1 MKVLQ
6 INCVYQKGSTG
17 KITYDIAKG
26 IYQNDIE
33 SVVCYGRGNY
43 NQVDDKIKVYK
54 CCSELES
61 NINHALS
68 FVTGNMYG
76 GCVWSTLNLKKIIS
90 DEKPNIVHLQCI
102 NGYFVNIYK
111 LLQFLARKNIPTVI
125 TLHAE
130 FMYTGGCG
138 HAYECRKWM
147 RNPGCTACMRYKE
160 ESGSLFFN
168 RMGSM
173 WKKMYKS
180 MKCFES
186 KKVEVV
192 SVSPWLKERA
202 IKSPILSGLKHSVI
216 LNGVDT
222 TVFKPCAEKEK
233 NNTTILHVSPEF
245 TDDPQ
250 HIKGG
255 YYIIELAKRMPEF
268 TFIIAGEYKLRKEV
282 PDNIKFLGKVSSQK
296 QLAELYSK
304 AKVTVLASRRETFSM
319 VCAESL
325 SCGTPVVGFKA
336 GAPELIALEEYSK
349 FVEYGNI
356 IELQKAIK
364 KALTW
369 NNSIEISEEA
379 FERYDRNRMIR
390 DYIEIYRKL
399 VED

>member
-54 CCSELES
+54 CCSEIES

-76 GCVWSTLNLKKIIS
+76 GCALSTLNLKKIIS

-138 HAYECRKWM
+138 YAYECRKWM
-147 RNPGCTACMRYKE
+147 EKPGCIDCTRYKK

-168 RMGSM
+168 RMGNM
-173 WKKMYKS
+173 WKKMYRS
-180 MKCFES
+180 MECFES

-192 SVSPWLKERA
+192 SVSPWLQERA
-202 IKSPILSGLKHSVI
+202 IKSPILSKLQHSVI
-216 LNGVDT
+216 LNGLDT
-222 TVFKPCAEKEK
+222 TVFRPCAQKEK
-233 NNTTILHVSPEF
+233 KGTILHVSPEF

-250 HIKGG
+250 HVKGG
-255 YYIIELAKRMPEF
+255 YYIIELAKRMPEY
-268 TFIIAGEYKLRKEV
+268 TFIIAGAYKLKKAV
-282 PDNIKFLGKVSSQK
+282 PNNIKLLGKVGNQK
-296 QLAELYSK
+296 KLAELYSE
-304 AKVTVLASRRETFSM
+304 ANVTVLASRRETFSM

-336 GAPELIALEEYSK
+336 GAPEMIALDEYSE

-356 IELQKAIK
+356 NELQKAVK
-364 KALTW
+364 QALQW
-369 NNSIEISEEA
+369 NNSIEISKAA
-379 FERYDRNRMIR
+379 FKRYDRNQMIR
-390 DYIEIYRKL
+390 DYIKIYRKL
-399 VED
+399 AKD